1 MKAALL
7 QRFGEG
13 LTISDVPVPQPASGE
28 ALVKVR
34 ACGIDGTDLKLLDGF
49 GYAPNLPFI
58 MGHEIA
64 GEVEAVGAGVSDF
77 APGDRVAV
85 YNFVTCG
92 ACVYCRTF
100 RDQLCLNMGG
110 IVGVLDLPG
119 GYAEY
124 VCLPAQQLIALP
136 DNVSYADGA
145 TCCDAGMTALHAID
159 RADVCIGDRVLVIGI
174 GGVGSIVT
182 QLLSASGVDVIAV
195 DIDAAKEEWALEQG
209 ASFFSSACGEELVAQ
224 VRGLSNSDGVGVD
237 RVIDVVGLESTMTA
251 GFASLRRGGRLVVVG
266 YTPEHFPLSG
276 KELAQ
281 NEKEVIGTRA
291 GRRDDLRRCLDL
303 YAQGKLTS
311 IVRQTYALDQVNE
324 ALAHLRAGV
333 TGRLV
338 LTMD

>member
-7 QRFGEG
+7 NQFGAR
-13 LTISDVPVPQPASGE
+13 LTIADVPVPQPRANE

-34 ACGIDGTDLKLLDGF
+34 ACGIDGTDLKMLDGF
-49 GYAPNLPFI
+49 GYAPELPFI

-64 GEVEAVGAGVSDF
+64 GDVVAVGAHVSEF

-92 ACVYCRTF
+92 NCFYCRRF
-100 RDQLCLNMGG
+100 REQLCLEMSG

-124 VCLPAQQLIALP
+124 VCPPAQQLIALP

-145 TCCDAGMTALHAID
+145 TCCDAGMTALHAVD
-159 RADVCIGDRVLVIGI
+159 RADVSIGDRVLVIGI

-182 QLLSASGVDVIAV
+182 QLLAADGVEVIAA
-195 DIDAAKEEWALEQG
+195 DIDASKEAWALEQG
-209 ASFFSSACGEELVAQ
+209 ASIFSSAAGEELVSLVQAK
-224 VRGLSNSDGVGVD
+224 SDGIGVD
-237 RVIDVVGLESTMTA
+237 RVIDVVGLESTMSA

-266 YTPEHFPLSG
+266 YTPDHFPLSG

-281 NEKEVIGTRA
+281 NEREVIGTRA
-291 GRRDDLRRCLDL
+291 GTRRDLSRCLKR
-303 YAQGKLTS
+303 YASGALAS
-311 IVRQTYALDQVNE
+311 IVRATYPLDQVNE
-324 ALAHLRAGV
+324 ALAHLRSGV
-333 TGRLV
+333 TGRIV
-338 LTMD
+338 LTYD

>member
-7 QRFGEG
+7 RKFGES
-13 LTISDVPVPQPASGE
+13 LTIADVPLPQPASGE

-49 GYAPNLPFI
+49 GYTPDLPFI

-64 GEVEAVGAGVSDF
+64 GEVEAVGAGVSEF

-92 ACVYCRTF
+92 RCVYCRTF
-100 RDQLCLNMGG
+100 RDQLCLNMRG

-119 GYAEY
+119 GYAEC

-136 DNVSYADGA
+136 HNVSYADGA
-145 TCCDAGMTALHAID
+145 TCCDAGMTALHAVD
-159 RADVCIGDRVLVIGI
+159 RADVRIGDTVLVIGI

-195 DIDAAKEEWALEQG
+195 DIDASKEEWAREQG
-209 ASFFSSACGEELVAQ
+209 ASVFLSASGDSLVAQ
-224 VRGLSNSDGVGVD
+224 VQALSDGIGVD

-266 YTPEHFPLSG
+266 YTPELFPLSG

-281 NEKEVIGTRA
+281 NEKDIIGTRA
-291 GRRDDLRRCLDL
+291 GRRDDLRRCLEL

-324 ALAHLRAGV
+324 ALAHLRAGI
-333 TGRLV
+333 TGRIV
-338 LTMD
+338 LTFD

>member
-7 QRFGEG
+7 HELGQPLR
-13 LTISDVPVPQPASGE
+13 IADVLQPQPGAGE
-28 ALVKVR
+28 ALVRVR

-49 GYAPNLPFI
+49 GYAPDLPFI

-64 GEVEAVGAGVSDF
+64 GEVVAVGAGVPEF

-92 ACVYCRTF
+92 RCFYCRSF
-100 RDQLCLNMGG
+100 REQLCLNMAG
-110 IVGVLDLPG
+110 IVGVLDMPG

-124 VCLPAQQLIALP
+124 ACLPAQQLIRLP
-136 DNVSYADGA
+136 DAVSYADGA
-145 TCCDAGMTALHAID
+145 TCCDAGMTALHAVD
-159 RADVCIGDRVLVIGI
+159 RADVTVGDIALVIGV

-182 QLLSASGVDVIAV
+182 QLLALAGASVIAA
-195 DIDAAKEEWALEQG
+195 DIDASKADWAREQG
-209 ASFFSSACGEELVAQ
+209 ASVFVNATGEELASRVQSLTEGA
-224 VRGLSNSDGVGVD
+224 GVD
-237 RVIDVVGLESTMTA
+237 RAIDVVGLESTMSA

-291 GRRDDLRRCLDL
+291 GRRIDLSRCLKL
-303 YAQGKLTS
+303 YASGALRS
-311 IVRQTYALDQVNE
+311 IVRQTYPLEQVNE
-324 ALAHLRAGV
+324 ALAMLRAGV
-333 TGRLV
+333 TGRNV
-338 LTMD
+338 LTYE

>member
-7 QRFGEG
+7 HELGQRLRIEDVARPKPGAGE
-13 LTISDVPVPQPASGE
+13 V
-28 ALVKVR
+28 LVKAR

-49 GYAPNLPFI
+49 GYVPDLPFI

-64 GEVEAVGAGVSDF
+64 GEVEAVGAGVSAF

-92 ACVYCRTF
+92 ACFYCRSF

-119 GYAEY
+119 GFAEY

-145 TCCDAGMTALHAID
+145 TCCDAGMTALHAVD
-159 RADVCIGDRVLVIGI
+159 RADVRIGDRVLVIGI
-174 GGVGSIVT
+174 GGVGSMVT
-182 QLLSASGVDVIAV
+182 QLLAGSGVEVIAV
-195 DIDAAKEEWALEQG
+195 DIDASKEEWALRQG
-209 ASFFSSACGEELVAQ
+209 ASAFSSAAGGELVSLVQA
-224 VRGLSNSDGVGVD
+224 LSDDIGVD

-251 GFASLRRGGRLVVVG
+251 GFASLRRGGRLVAVG
-266 YTPEHFPLSG
+266 YTPELFPLSG

-281 NEKEVIGTRA
+281 NEKEVIGARA
-291 GRRDDLRRCLDL
+291 GRRDDLRRCLML
-303 YAQGKLTS
+303 YASGALTS
-311 IVRQTYALDQVNE
+311 IVRAAYSLDQVNE
-324 ALAHLRAGV
+324 ALAHLRSGA
-333 TGRLV
+333 TGRIV
-338 LTMD
+338 LTYD

>member
-64 GEVEAVGAGVSDF
+64 GDVVAVGADVKAF

-85 YNFVTCG
+85 YNFITCG
-92 ACVYCRTF
+92 ACFYCRRF
-100 RDQLCLNMGG
+100 RDQLCLNMSG
-110 IVGVLDLPG
+110 IIGVLDAPG

-124 VCLPAQQLIALP
+124 VCPPARQLIPLPA
-136 DNVSYADGA
+136 DVRYADGA

-159 RADVCIGDRVLVIGI
+159 RADVRIGDTVLVIGI

-182 QLLSASGVDVIAV
+182 QLLAASGVDVIAV

-224 VRGLSNSDGVGVD
+224 VRGLSNSDGVD

-333 TGRLV
+333 TGRIV
-338 LTMD
+338 LTCD